1 MEEECVSFSML
12 LYQPLIALLSGAVF
26 IRQKERTGAEGEN
39 PMATARNRKN
49 DTVFTLTR
57 CGLLAAMAVILFYI
71 EIPVV
76 AFYKLDLST
85 LPAILAGFA
94 MGPIEGVAVILVKD
108 LVHLLGTST
117 SGVGELADFLMSS
130 AFVIPASLIYRRAK
144 SRKSAVRGMLVGS
157 VLMNLPLEAIIG
169 MGAAVLP
176 FIDNTVKLVIFI
188 TAPFNVL
195 KSVVLSL
202 VTYLLYKRVSPMLHQ
217 KGGREGGD
225 VKGGKCRCGK

>member
-1 MEEECVSFSML
+1 MAS
-12 LYQPLIALLSGAVF
+12 
-26 IRQKERTGAEGEN
+26 IRNKKA
-39 PMATARNRKN
+39 

-94 MGPIEGVAVILVKD
+94 MGPLEGVAVILVKD

-117 SGVGELADFLMSS
+117 SGVGELADFLMSC
-130 AFVIPASLIYRRAK
+130 AFVIPASLMYRSAK
-144 SRKSAVRGMLVGS
+144 SRASAIRGMAVGS
-157 VLMNLPLEAIIG
+157 VLMTVAAVLINYFILIPAYQVLMNLPLDVIIG

-176 FIDNTVKLVIFI
+176 FIDSTIKLVIFI
-188 TAPFNVL
+188 TAPFNIL
-195 KSVVLSL
+195 KSVVLSF
-202 VTYLLYKRVSPMLHQ
+202 VTYLLYKRVSPMLHK
-217 KGGREGGD
+217 KGGREGGE
-225 VKGGKCRCGK
+225 VKGNCPCGKK

>member
-1 MEEECVSFSML
+1 
-12 LYQPLIALLSGAVF
+12 
-26 IRQKERTGAEGEN
+26 
-39 PMATARNRKN
+39 MATARNRKN

-157 VLMNLPLEAIIG
+157 VLMTVAAVLVNYFILIPAYQVLMNLPLEAIIG

-176 FIDNTVKLVIFI
+176 FIDNTV
-188 TAPFNVL
+188 
-195 KSVVLSL
+195 
-202 VTYLLYKRVSPMLHQ
+202 
-217 KGGREGGD
+217 
-225 VKGGKCRCGK
+225 